1 MDAKMLTDARD
12 YLQTWLERS
21 RQAADAAPTVQQL
34 HDLLDWEVRT
44 YERRPVEA
52 NSISTANLDR
62 YAESIYGRITSALP
76 MISAMPVGG
85 LTQVGSATASTSSAL
100 LTYVIDVSH
109 LQTPDAVNYASNAL
123 AEYRKLQES
132 QQRPAQVRTL
142 LLATRLP
149 SVMAKFDSA
158 RDAYQHCQSGLADK
172 TTAALEMRTFL
183 DGVKGE
189 LFERARRQSG
199 ENMTIDLAFERL
211 FSSAPTRT
219 EIEEQF
225 TQRPSLMEALSAVA
239 KRRDLSKGYELEALW
254 ARVLDHAFVVVSA
267 LK

>member
-1 MDAKMLTDARD
+1 MDTKKLTDARD
-12 YLQTWLERS
+12 YLRTWLERS

-44 YERRPVEA
+44 YERRPAEA
-52 NSISTANLDR
+52 NSVSTTDLDR
-62 YAESIYGRITSALP
+62 YAKSVYGRITSALP
-76 MISAMPVGG
+76 MIPAMPASG
-85 LTQVGSATASTSSAL
+85 LTQISSVTASTSSGM

-109 LQTPDAVNYASNAL
+109 LQTPDTVNYASNAL
-123 AEYRKLQES
+123 AEYRKLQEF
-132 QQRPAQVRTL
+132 QQRPAKVREL
-142 LLATRLP
+142 LVTRLP
-149 SVMAKFDSA
+149 TVMAKFDSA
-158 RDAYQHCQSGLADK
+158 RDTYQHCQSGFADR
-172 TTAALEMRTFL
+172 TAAALEMRTFL

-189 LFERARRQSG
+189 LFERARRQPG
-199 ENMTIDLAFERL
+199 ENMSIELALERV

-225 TQRPSLMEALSAVA
+225 RQRSSLMDALSAVA
-239 KRRDLSKGYELEALW
+239 KRRDLSKPYELEALW